1 MALALV
7 DSETWT
13 DAMQTVHLKPMS
25 NKQIIKN
32 DDTWL
37 ELTESILNV
46 GDVYDWSVLP
56 SCGAVV
62 VFSGVVRDHAE
73 GRTDVTS
80 LTYEAYNTQVVSKL
94 QLIVDEMRARWI
106 DLGRVALIHRVGNL
120 VLGESSVL
128 VSVSSP
134 HRPEAF
140 SAAQFAIDTLK
151 ESVPIWKQEHW
162 KQGSDWGTNSNE
174 ISRPRTGLSV
184 DSSVQ

>member
-1 MALALV
+1 
-7 DSETWT
+7 
-13 DAMQTVHLKPMS
+13 MS
-25 NKQIIKN
+25 HGQILKN
-32 DDTWL
+32 DETWL
-37 ELTESILNV
+37 ELTENVLNV

-73 GRTDVTS
+73 SRTDVTS
-80 LTYEAYNTQVVSKL
+80 LTYEAYNTQVISKL
-94 QLIVDEMRARWI
+94 QLIVDEMRAQWT

-120 VLGESSVL
+120 TLGESSVL

-140 SAAQFAIDTLK
+140 LAAQFAIDTLK

-162 KQGSDWGTNSNE
+162 KQGSDWGTNSSE
-174 ISRPRTGLSV
+174 ISRPRTGRSV
-184 DSSVQ
+184 DSSVR